1 MRHWKVA
8 TAGALLLAGCSNASV
23 DQPTAPKSVEAS
35 AEPQGDNILHITWGG
50 IAEADQ
56 GGAKRHWSTWTINLV
71 DGGPEY
77 GWLSEKDAAF
87 PHTLN
92 FELAG
97 AGKVRAVALDN
108 RFAPVVREDGS
119 MSQTAEGSPVRRF
132 ALLGSMAGP
141 DGPFETLVTGEAK
154 ADAGTL
160 IKLPKEASARWLRL
174 RIDSNWK
181 GGGATRLSDLAV
193 FGELDQRG
201 AAGEA
206 DVSGVYAHE
215 YGPIALRQSGQDI
228 WGCYNNGLGTLRGT
242 VFGRILRLAWFSKEE
257 GSIGSAT
264 LVAANGKLYGFWYRP
279 EDKMGSPWNA
289 VRETTLTDADLGAC
303 RAALYPPA

>member
-1 MRHWKVA
+1 MRDWKVA
-8 TAGALLLAGCSNASV
+8 MAGALLLAGCSNASV
-23 DQPTAPKSVEAS
+23 DKPAEPASVEAS
-35 AEPQGDNILHITWGG
+35 GAPEDNNILHISWGG

-56 GGAKRHWSTWTINLV
+56 GEGKRHWSTWTINLV
-71 DGGPEY
+71 DGGPAY
-77 GWLSEKDAAF
+77 GWLSEKDIAF

-92 FELAG
+92 FEMAG
-97 AGKVRAVALDN
+97 TGKVRAVALDN
-108 RFAPVVREDGS
+108 RFEPVVREDGS

-132 ALLGSMAGP
+132 ALLGSTVGP
-141 DGPFETLVTGEAK
+141 DGPFETLVAGEAK
-154 ADAGTL
+154 ADARTL
-160 IKLPKEASARWLRL
+160 IKLPKESTARWLRL

-181 GGGATRLSDLAV
+181 GSGATRLSDLAV
-193 FGELDQRG
+193 LGELEQRG

-215 YGPIALRQSGQDI
+215 YGPIALRQSGHDI
-228 WGCYNNGLGTLRGT
+228 WGCYNDGLGTLRGT
-242 VFGRILRLAWFSKEE
+242 AFGRVMRLAWFSKEE

-289 VRETTLTDADLGAC
+289 DKEKNLVSADLGSC

>member
-1 MRHWKVA
+1 MRSWKAVA
-8 TAGALLLAGCSNASV
+8 AGALLLAGCSNASV
-23 DQPTAPKSVEAS
+23 DKPADPAAGAAPEDS
-35 AEPQGDNILHITWGG
+35 NILHISWGG

-56 GGAKRHWSTWTINLV
+56 GEAKRHWSTWTINLV

-77 GWLSEKDAAF
+77 GWLSEKDVAF

-97 AGKVRAVALDN
+97 TGKVRAVALDN

-132 ALLGSMAGP
+132 ALLGSNAGP

-154 ADAGTL
+154 ADAQTL
-160 IKLPKEASARWLRL
+160 IKLPKESSARWLRL

-181 GGGATRLSDLAV
+181 GSGPTRLSDLAV
-193 FGELDQRG
+193 YGELDQRG

-228 WGCYNNGLGTLRGT
+228 RGCYNNGLGTLRGT
-242 VFGRILRLAWFSKEE
+242 RFGRIMRLAWFSKEE
-257 GSIGSAT
+257 GSIGAAT

-289 VRETTLTDADLGAC
+289 TREKSLDDADLGPC
-303 RAALYPPA
+303 RAALYPPPEA

>member
-1 MRHWKVA
+1 MRHWKAA

-23 DQPTAPKSVEAS
+23 EKAPAPE
-35 AEPQGDNILHITWGG
+35 GDNILHISWGG
-50 IAEADQ
+50 IAEADEGEAQ
-56 GGAKRHWSTWTINLV
+56 RHWSTWAIILV
-71 DGGPEY
+71 DGGPAY
-77 GWLSEKDAAF
+77 GWLSEPDAAF
-87 PHTLN
+87 PHTLK

-97 AGKVRAVALDN
+97 TGKVRAVALDN
-108 RFAPVVREDGS
+108 RFEPVVREDGS

-132 ALLGSMAGP
+132 ALLGSTVGS

-154 ADAGTL
+154 ADAQTL
-160 IKLPKEASARWLRL
+160 IELPKESAARWLRL

-193 FGELDQRG
+193 YGELDQRG

-206 DVSGVYAHE
+206 AVSGVYAHE
-215 YGPIALRQSGQDI
+215 YGPIALRQSGQEI

-242 VFGRILRLAWFSKEE
+242 AFGRIMRLAWFSKEE

-289 VRETTLTDADLGAC
+289 VKEQSLDSADLRAC
-303 RAALYPPA
+303 RAALYPPV

>member
-1 MRHWKVA
+1 MRHWKA
-8 TAGALLLAGCSNASV
+8 AAAGALLLAGCSNAPV
-23 DQPTAPKSVEAS
+23 DQPAPPAPE
-35 AEPQGDNILHITWGG
+35 GDNILHISWGG

-56 GGAKRHWSTWTINLV
+56 GEAKQHWSTWAINLV
-71 DGGPEY
+71 DGGPAY
-77 GWLSEKDAAF
+77 GWLSENDAAF
-87 PHTLN
+87 PHTLK

-97 AGKVRAVALDN
+97 TGKVRAVALDN
-108 RFAPVVREDGS
+108 RFEPVVREDGS

-132 ALLGSMAGP
+132 ALLGSTAGP
-141 DGPFETLVTGEAK
+141 EGPFETLVTGEAK
-154 ADAGTL
+154 ADAQTL
-160 IKLPKEASARWLRL
+160 IKLPKESNARWLRL

-181 GGGATRLSDLAV
+181 GSGATRLSDLAV
-193 FGELDQRG
+193 YGELDQRG

-228 WGCYNNGLGTLRGT
+228 RGCYNNGLGTLRGT
-242 VFGRILRLAWFSKEE
+242 AFGRIMRLAWFSKEE

-289 VRETTLTDADLGAC
+289 VREKSLDDADLGPC